1 MKISEGIFA
10 IYKPKGPTSNG
21 ILRKIKKLTG
31 IEKVGHAGTLDP
43 LACGVLVVGVG
54 REATKQL
61 GKIVEKDKEYITKI
75 RLGAESATDDA
86 EGEIREFEV
95 TKKPTLK
102 KIKTI
107 IQEFKGKIEQ
117 TPPVYSAVKVA
128 GQEAYKRARRG
139 EKFVIKPRLV
149 EIKDIK
155 IISYQWPYLK
165 LKVLTGP
172 GVYIRSLARDIGK
185 RLTVGGYVVDLER
198 TRVGNFSKNLAIDI

>member
-155 IISYQWPYLK
+155 IISYQ
-165 LKVLTGP
+165 
-172 GVYIRSLARDIGK
+172 
-185 RLTVGGYVVDLER
+185 
-198 TRVGNFSKNLAIDI
+198 